1 MAGRLQKVAAIIIA
15 AWEFA
20 ALPSFA
26 TDPNG
31 LVAIAGP
38 RDRPVLE
45 LSQSNAVERW
55 SLRAD
60 AFRGAWDYSD
70 ASIFPRFDW
79 HSALAGDVAR
89 ASLAF
94 DWQRFTAGGRLE
106 GGAFAKLARTEV
118 ADGVRNATSIE
129 QRLRES
135 AYGAALQ
142 WSNGGSVLNAG
153 FRGAVRDDAG
163 GATDERG
170 ELKLF
175 RDHRL
180 DESVFTIGAA
190 TAIPLPGRLRAEAAL
205 RYDLYRASV
214 NSGVL
219 SRAGDVS
226 AGTLSPSLRLAAG
239 DFFLAVG
246 RGLNAQGRPL
256 ASMVDPRSGA
266 ALARLDPAATFD
278 TIEIGFRRHLPFG
291 IETKVSM
298 FRARSDVEVLLA
310 GENAITEFSRPT
322 VRQGVQVSAQYEP
335 MRGMTLDFVGSA
347 LQARFA
353 DGAAE
358 YVPGAAEHLACATA
372 TLQPMEGWSANV
384 GLSYLGKRTGLD
396 ERTSIAGSTY
406 VNAGLTRS
414 LSRQTRVSLDL
425 LNIFDRPLHDVDYF
439 SASRLTNQ
447 VEPRGIRLRL
457 RTTF

>member
-1 MAGRLQKVAAIIIA
+1 M
-15 AWEFA
+15 
-20 ALPSFA
+20 
-26 TDPNG
+26 
-31 LVAIAGP
+31 
-38 RDRPVLE
+38 
-45 LSQSNAVERW
+45 ERW

-70 ASIFPRFDW
+70 ASAFPRFDW
-79 HSALAGDVAR
+79 RSAIAGEVAR

-118 ADGVRNATSIE
+118 ADAVRDATSIE

-135 AYGAALQ
+135 SYGAALR

-170 ELKLF
+170 VVRLF
-175 RDHRL
+175 RDDRL
-180 DESVFTIGAA
+180 DESVFTLGA
-190 TAIPLPGRLRAEAAL
+190 TTTIPLPGRVRAEAAL

-214 NSGVL
+214 TSGVL
-219 SRAGDVS
+219 LRAGDTS

-239 DFFLAVG
+239 DFFLVVG
-246 RGLNAQGRPL
+246 RGLDAQARPL
-256 ASMVDPRSGA
+256 ASMVDPRNGA
-266 ALARLDPAATFD
+266 ALARLDPARTLD

-291 IETKVSM
+291 IETKVSV

-322 VRQGVQVSAQYEP
+322 VRQGVQLSAQYEP
-335 MRGMTLDFVGSA
+335 LRGVTLDFVGSA

-358 YVPGAAEHLACATA
+358 YVPGAAEHLASATA
-372 TLQPMEGWSANV
+372 TLQPVRGWSANV

-396 ERTSIAGSTY
+396 ERTSISGSTY
-406 VNAGLTRS
+406 VNAGLTRN
-414 LSRQTRVSLDL
+414 LSRQTRLSLDL
-425 LNIFDRPLHDVDYF
+425 LNIFDRALHDVDYL

>member
-1 MAGRLQKVAAIIIA
+1 M
-15 AWEFA
+15 
-20 ALPSFA
+20 
-26 TDPNG
+26 
-31 LVAIAGP
+31 
-38 RDRPVLE
+38 
-45 LSQSNAVERW
+45 ERW

-70 ASIFPRFDW
+70 ASAFPRFDW
-79 HSALAGDVAR
+79 RSAIAGEVAR

-118 ADGVRNATSIE
+118 ADAVRDATSIE

-135 AYGAALQ
+135 SYGAALR

-170 ELKLF
+170 VVRLF
-175 RDHRL
+175 RDDRL
-180 DESVFTIGAA
+180 DESVFTLGA
-190 TAIPLPGRLRAEAAL
+190 TTTIPLPGRVRAEAAL

-214 NSGVL
+214 TSGVL
-219 SRAGDVS
+219 LRAGDTS

-239 DFFLAVG
+239 DFFLVVG
-246 RGLNAQGRPL
+246 RGLDAQARPL
-256 ASMVDPRSGA
+256 ASMVDPRNGA
-266 ALARLDPAATFD
+266 ALARLDPARTLD

-291 IETKVSM
+291 IETKVSV

-322 VRQGVQVSAQYEP
+322 VRQGVQLSAQYEP
-335 MRGMTLDFVGSA
+335 LRGVTLDFVGSA

-358 YVPGAAEHLACATA
+358 YVPGAAEHLASATA
-372 TLQPMEGWSANV
+372 TLQPVQGWNANV

-396 ERTSIAGSTY
+396 ERTSISGSTY
-406 VNAGLTRS
+406 VNAGLTRN
-414 LSRQTRVSLDL
+414 LSRQTRLSLDL
-425 LNIFDRPLHDVDYF
+425 LNIFDRALHDVDYF